1 MDKGIKIM
9 HFDFVDIGTCDFET
23 SAHIANKD
31 EKVLLV
37 EPLEFYLNRVPSSS
51 NTTKANLAVGDTNG
65 HIDVKFVPEDL
76 INQYNLPHWIKGCS
90 NVGEG
95 YHNTVVRV
103 FAENNLPL
111 SLIETRQVETL
122 TFLELCN
129 RYGITSIGFLKI
141 DTEGYEQY
149 ILPNVLEQIKNGFYI
164 GTLKYENQA
173 SLGNKVFVD
182 NLTTQFLNNGYEIVE
197 INQTDTTL
205 RKR

>member
-1 MDKGIKIM
+1 MDKGITIM

-23 SAHIANKD
+23 SADIANSNQR
-31 EKVLLV
+31 VLLV
-37 EPLEFYLNRVPSSS
+37 EPLEFYLNRVSSS
-51 NTTKANLAVGDTNG
+51 NNTTKANLAVGDTMG
-65 HIDVKFVPEDL
+65 TIDVKFVPEEV
-76 INQYNLPHWIKGCS
+76 IQKYNLPYWIKGCS

-95 YHNTVVRV
+95 YHKTVARV

-111 SLIETRQVETL
+111 SLIEVRKVETV
-122 TFLELCN
+122 TFEDLCV
-129 RYGITSIGFLKI
+129 RYNITSIGFLKI

-149 ILPNVLEQIKNGFYI
+149 ILPNVLEQIKNGFVI

-182 NLTTQFLNNGYEIVE
+182 YLTTQFLNLGYEVVE

-205 RKR
+205 RKQ

>member
-1 MDKGIKIM
+1 M

-31 EKVLLV
+31 QKVLLV
-37 EPLEFYLNRVPSSS
+37 EPLEFYLDRVPSGL
-51 NTTKANLAVGDTNG
+51 NITKANLAVGDTKG
-65 HIDVKFVPEDL
+65 HIDVKFVPER
-76 INQYNLPHWIKGCS
+76 IIQEYNLPHWVKGCS

-95 YHNTVVRV
+95 YHNTVARV
-103 FAENNLPL
+103 FAENKLPL
-111 SLIETRQVETL
+111 SLIEVRQVETV
-122 TFLELCN
+122 TFQDLCL
-129 RYGITSIGFLKI
+129 RYNVTSIGFLKI

-149 ILPNVLEQIKNGFYI
+149 ILPNVLEHIKTGFHI

-182 NLTTQFLNNGYEIVE
+182 YLTTQFINLGYEVVE

-205 RKR
+205 RKQ

>member
-1 MDKGIKIM
+1 VDKGITIM
-9 HFDFVDIGTCDFET
+9 YFDFVDIGTCDFET

-31 EKVLLV
+31 QKVLLV
-37 EPLEFYLNRVPSSS
+37 EPLEFYLHRVPSSD
-51 NTTKANLAVGDTNG
+51 NTIKANLAVGDSQG
-65 HIDVKFVPEDL
+65 YIDVKFVPENV
-76 INQYNLPHWIKGCS
+76 IQKYNLPHWIKGCS
-90 NVGEG
+90 NVGQG
-95 YHNTVVRV
+95 YHNTVARV

-111 SLIETRQVETL
+111 SLIETRKVETL
-122 TFLELCN
+122 TFYDLCM
-129 RYGITSIGFLKI
+129 RYNVTSIGFLKI

-149 ILPNVLEQIKNGFYI
+149 ILPNVLEQVKNGFQI

-182 NLTTQFLNNGYEIVE
+182 YLTTQFLNNGFEIVE